1 MTLKFAVSIFATN
14 LAIALCS
21 SSAIAGC
28 GDRPGTP
35 TNVTANPVFGVFG
48 MVRVEWTNTASE
60 EVWWDYDVTHNG
72 VRVPQRAGMP
82 PRVAAGQVGLRFG
95 NSFSPGYGDSMLSLA
110 RADRAWAEGMCV
122 ENLLKHSLRKSSL
135 I

>member
-1 MTLKFAVSIFATN
+1 MTLKFAGWLFATS
-14 LAIALCS
+14 LVIALFSC
-21 SSAIAGC
+21 AATAGC

-35 TNVTANPVFGVFG
+35 TNVTANRVFGVFG
-48 MVRVEWTNTASE
+48 VVHVEWTNTASE

-95 NSFSPGYGDSMLSLA
+95 NSFSPGYGVTACYRLRARTAPGPKGCVSKIFSNTACA
-110 RADRAWAEGMCV
+110 RA
-122 ENLLKHSLRKSSL
+122 L
-135 I
+135 

>member
-14 LAIALCS
+14 LAIAICS
-21 SSAIAGC
+21 CSAIAGC

-35 TNVTANPVFGVFG
+35 IKVTANPVFGVFG
-48 MVRVEWTNTASE
+48 VVHVEWTNTASE

-95 NSFSPGYGDSMLSLA
+95 NSFSPGYGVTACYRLRARTAPGPKGCVSKIFSNTACA
-110 RADRAWAEGMCV
+110 RA
-122 ENLLKHSLRKSSL
+122 L
-135 I
+135 

>member
-14 LAIALCS
+14 LAIAVCS

-28 GDRPGTP
+28 GVRPGTP
-35 TNVTANPVFGVFG
+35 IKVTANPVFGVFG
-48 MVRVEWTNTASE
+48 VVHVEWTNTASE

-95 NSFSPGYGDSMLSLA
+95 NSFSPGYGVTACYRLRA
-110 RADRAWAEGMCV
+110 RTAPGPKGCV
-122 ENLLKHSLRKSSL
+122 SKIYSNTACAKAL
-135 I
+135 